1 MYDVY
6 MKGKYQ
12 FTESTDLDH
21 FKVIDNEVK
30 MNFHPR
36 HGTVIPITRKELKA
50 LTDKWGKP
58 EGL

>member
-12 FTESTDLDH
+12 FTKTKDLENFTVVDED
-21 FKVIDNEVK
+21 VT

-36 HGTVIPITRKELKA
+36 HGTIMPITAKESESVN
-50 LTDKWGKP
+50 G
-58 EGL
+58 